1 MPEKVSIFVEG
12 APSPFGH
19 FSQVI
24 KYGNSLHISGQ
35 LPLDAETGKLVSPDV
50 KEQSRVV
57 FQHFT
62 SIMQA
67 CAGQL
72 SNFLSTRVYLID
84 LRDYKALDEVS
95 REFFF
100 FTPPARTVLQVAALP
115 YGARVMIDAVAEL
128 NPVEMKGG
136 SLL

>member
-1 MPEKVSIFVEG
+1 MAEKVSIFIEG

-24 KYGNSLHISGQ
+24 KFGNSLHISGQ
-35 LPLDAETGKLVSPDV
+35 LPLNPETGKLASTDIT
-50 KEQSRVV
+50 EQSRLV

-72 SNFLSTRVYLID
+72 SHILSTRVYLID
-84 LRDYKALDEVS
+84 LRDYPAFDKVS
-95 REFFF
+95 RETFFF
-100 FTPPARTVLQVAALP
+100 VPPARTVLQVAALP
-115 YGARVMIDAVAEL
+115 FGARIMIDATAEL
-128 NPVEMKGG
+128 KPIETKVG

>member
-12 APSPFGH
+12 APAPFGH

-24 KYGNSLHISGQ
+24 KFGNALHISGQ
-35 LPLDAETGKLVSPDV
+35 LPLDAQTGKLVSGDM
-50 KEQSRVV
+50 KDQTRLI

-100 FTPPARTVLQVAALP
+100 FTPPARTVLQVSALP

-128 NPVEMKGG
+128 NPVEMKAG

>member
-1 MPEKVSIFVEG
+1 MAERVSIFVEG
-12 APSPFGH
+12 APAPFGH

-24 KYGNSLHISGQ
+24 KFGNALHISGQ
-35 LPLDAETGKLVSPDV
+35 LPLDPATGKLVSPQPED
-50 KEQSRVV
+50 QARQI
-57 FQHFT
+57 FRHFT

-72 SNFLSTRVYLID
+72 SNILSTRVYLID
-84 LRDYKALDEVS
+84 LRDYGALDKVS

-100 FTPPARTVLQVAALP
+100 FTPPARTVMQVSALP
-115 YGARVMIDAVAEL
+115 FGARVMIDATAEL
-128 NPVEMKGG
+128 NPKELKGG